1 MMNLPE
7 LEPLWSYVFNAYSDE
22 IVYGLPY
29 MGLNGSKGK
38 KKSEPNESPDASL
51 VSTPY
56 DLNVL
61 LNSKA
66 ESTVFL

>member
-1 MMNLPE
+1 M
-7 LEPLWSYVFNAYSDE
+7 
-22 IVYGLPY
+22 VYGLPY

-38 KKSEPNESPDASL
+38 KKSEPNDSPDASL

>member
-1 MMNLPE
+1 
-7 LEPLWSYVFNAYSDE
+7 
-22 IVYGLPY
+22 
-29 MGLNGSKGK
+29 MGLNGSKGRK
-38 KKSEPNESPDASL
+38 KREPNDNPDASL

-56 DLNVL
+56 VLNVL